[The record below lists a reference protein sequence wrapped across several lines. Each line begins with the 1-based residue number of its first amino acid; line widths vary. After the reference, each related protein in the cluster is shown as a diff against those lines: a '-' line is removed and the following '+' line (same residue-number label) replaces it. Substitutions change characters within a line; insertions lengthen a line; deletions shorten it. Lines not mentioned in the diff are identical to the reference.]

1 MEQFIV
7 FPYVPKWYAVKL
19 VDMSTEKNEVE
30 SHTQNRPISIKH
42 LHVQMNLNVG
52 NFYPGF

>member
-30 SHTQNRPISIKH
+30 SHT
-42 LHVQMNLNVG
+42 
-52 NFYPGF
+52 